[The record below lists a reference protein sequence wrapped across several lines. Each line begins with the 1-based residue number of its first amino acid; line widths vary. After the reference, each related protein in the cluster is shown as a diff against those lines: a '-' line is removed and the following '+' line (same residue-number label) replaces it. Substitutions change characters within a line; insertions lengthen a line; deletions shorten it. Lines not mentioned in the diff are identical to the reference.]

1 MLPHDSETINLM
13 NQGNLTVESAISS
26 FGAAVTAKLSNLAA
40 GGNPEDQLRAPFEQL
55 LSDMAAL
62 SARYN
67 VVPIGESSLANLR
80 LRPDYAVAIGHVLAG
95 FVELKAPGKG
105 ADPRHFTNEHD
116 KAQGEKLRS
125 LPNVLFTDGNAFSL
139 WQEGKLV
146 GSVLTLHGDIE
157 TAAAKLAP
165 PPGLHALFEAF
176 FSWAPT
182 PPDSAKALAHT
193 TARLC
198 RFLRDEAVEQL
209 KLKSPALTALAQ
221 DWRKLLFP
229 EANDQRFADG
239 YAQAVTFGLLMAR
252 AKGITLDETLQ
263 HAAEELSHTST
274 LIGAALHLLTE
285 DPDNR
290 KALDTSLRV
299 LRRVLNEVNW
309 NKISKGDSDAWLYFY
324 EEFLATYDN
333 KLRKQTGSYYTP
345 PEVVEAMVSL
355 VDQALRSSRFSLH
368 NGLASPAVTIAD
380 PATGTGTFPLGI
392 LRRVAKNVA
401 ADQGEGAVPDAI
413 HATLN
418 RIIAFEMQLGPFAVA
433 QLRILAEVLHLTG
446 SAATQSLRMFVTNT
460 LGNPDDDE
468 GQITGLIPRT
478 IAESRRHANRI
489 KRDETITVVIGN
501 PPYKEKAKGKG
512 GWVEGQSVTAAK
524 SAPLRAWQPPA
535 AWGIGAHAKHLRNL
549 YIYFWRW
556 ATWKVFDPNPFQPG
570 SGPREGIVCFITVA
584 GFLNGPGFE
593 KMRDYLRRTCDDIWV
608 IDCSPEGHQPE
619 VNTRIFQGV
628 QQPVCIVMASRSKSN
643 NRETPAAVHFRSL
656 PLGHREKKFEALQK
670 LQLEHGGWIASPSTW
685 RDPFLPQSLGA
696 WSTYPALEDFFLD
709 NGSGMMPGRTWITA
723 PDPDTLLKRWQKLK
737 AATSPDEMDELFTP
751 HIRNGELGDRYSAKQ
766 ITDALHGFPVRLT
779 SVLEDKESC
788 VPPIAYGFRSFDR
801 QWVIPDKRL
810 INQANPSLW
819 AIRSDKQLFLTAL
832 SRSSPS
838 CGPALTISALLPDLD
853 HYRGSFGGR
862 VFPLWSNEQATQSNL
877 KTTLVNYLNKTL
889 GKSVSPEDLF
899 SYIAALAANPA
910 YTARFQPDLST
921 PGLRIPLTADP
932 ALFREAADL
941 GRRVLWLHT
950 FGDRMVDP
958 AADRPA
964 GPPRVPANP
973 PSIPLAGRIS
983 GKPEDFPDT
992 LNYDAGK
999 QRLLVGHGYVENV
1012 SPAVWAYEVS
1022 GKHVLTQWFS
1032 YRKLHRERPVIGDRR
1047 TPSKLNKI
1055 QPDHWLPEYTTEL
1068 LNVLNVLTLL
1078 VELEPVQANLLD
1090 RICAGPLLSH
1100 EALTAANALATPPK
1114 PEKLKKPKNIK
1125 PQLF

>member
-1 MLPHDSETINLM
+1 M
-13 NQGNLTVESAISS
+13 NRSSLTVESAISS
-26 FGAAVTAKLSNLAA
+26 FGAAATAKLSNVAA
-40 GGNPEDQLRAPFEQL
+40 GGNPEDQLRAPFERL
-55 LSDMAAL
+55 LQDMAAL
-62 SARYN
+62 SARNN
-67 VVPIGESSLANLR
+67 VVLIGESSLKDLS
-80 LRPDYAVAIGHVLAG
+80 LRPDYAVAVDHALAG

-105 ADPRHFTNEHD
+105 ADPRRFTNPHD
-116 KAQGEKLRS
+116 KEQGEKLRS
-125 LPNVLFTDGNAFSL
+125 LPNVLFTDGNTFSL
-139 WQEGKLV
+139 WQEGELV
-146 GSVLTLHGDIE
+146 DKILTLHGDVE
-157 TAAAKLAP
+157 TSGAKLAP
-165 PPGLHALFEAF
+165 SPGLQGLFEAF
-176 FSWAPT
+176 LSWRPL
-182 PPDSAKALAHT
+182 PPDSARSLAHT
-193 TARLC
+193 AARLC

-209 KLKSPALTALAQ
+209 KLKSPALSALAQ

-229 EANDQRFADG
+229 EASDERFADG

-263 HAAEELSHTST
+263 HAADELSHSST

-299 LRRVLNEVNW
+299 LRRVLNAVDW
-309 NKISKGDSDAWLYFY
+309 AKISKGDSDAWLYFY

-355 VDQALRSSRFSLH
+355 VDQALRSSRFNLH
-368 NGLASPAVTIAD
+368 GGLASPAVTIAD

-401 ADQGEGAVPDAI
+401 SDQGEGAVPDAI
-413 HATLN
+413 NDTLK

-433 QLRILAEVLHLTG
+433 QLRILAEVLDLTG
-446 SAATQSLRMFVTNT
+446 SASTEKLRMFVTNT
-460 LGNPDDDE
+460 LGNPDDEE
-468 GQITGLIPRT
+468 GHITGLIPRS
-478 IAESRRHANRI
+478 IAQSRRDANRI

-512 GWVEGQSVTAAK
+512 GWVEGQSALAAK

-549 YIYFWRW
+549 YVYFWRW
-556 ATWKVFDPNPFQPG
+556 ATWKVFDPNPFKPN

-608 IDCSPEGHQPE
+608 VDCSPEGHQPTA
-619 VNTRIFQGV
+619 NTRIFQGV
-628 QQPVCIVMASRSKSN
+628 MQPICIVMASRSAVN
-643 NRETPAAVHFRSL
+643 DREKPAAVYFRRL
-656 PLGHREKKFEALQK
+656 PVGHREQKFEALQK
-670 LQLEHGGWIASPSTW
+670 LQLEGDGWIASPSGW

-696 WSTYPALEDFFLD
+696 WSTYPSIEDLFVY
-709 NGSGMMPGRTWITA
+709 NGSGIQPGRTWIIA
-723 PDPDTLLKRWQKLK
+723 PDRQTLEKRWATLASAASELK
-737 AATSPDEMDELFTP
+737 EALFHP
-751 HIRNGELGDRYSAKQ
+751 HINDAGLGDRYVAKVMK
-766 ITDALHGFPVRLT
+766 IALHGF
-779 SVLEDKESC
+779 SVNALSVEEPNQPLPS
-788 VPPIAYGFRSFDR
+788 PILHGYRSFDR
-801 QWVIPDKRL
+801 QWIIPDIRV
-810 INQANPSLW
+810 INRPNPQLW
-819 AIRSDKQLFLTAL
+819 ALRGNSQLFLTTI
-832 SRSSPS
+832 SRSSPTS
-838 CGPALTISALLPDLD
+838 GPSVTFTALIPDYD

-877 KTTLVNYLNKTL
+877 KPALLSYLSKTL
-889 GKSVSPEDLF
+889 GKPVTPEDLF
-899 SYIAALAANPA
+899 SYIAAVSANPA

-921 PGLRIPLTADP
+921 PGLRVPLTADS

-941 GRRVLWLHT
+941 GRRVLWLQT
-950 FGDRMVDP
+950 FGDRMADP
-958 AADRPA
+958 ANGRPA
-964 GPPRVPANP
+964 GPPRVPVNP
-973 PSIPLAGRIS
+973 PSIPLAGRLS
-983 GKPEDFPDT
+983 SKPEDFPDA
-992 LNYDAGK
+992 LNYDSEK
-999 QRLLVGHGYVENV
+999 QRLLVGHGYIDNV

-1047 TPSKLNKI
+1047 PPSRLNDI

-1078 VELEPVQANLLD
+1078 VELEPAQARLLD
-1090 RICAGPLLSH
+1090 RICTGPLLSH
-1100 EALTAANALATPPK
+1100 QALTAADALAIPPK
-1114 PEKLKKPKNIK
+1114 PVKLKKAKASQPK
-1125 PQLF
+1125 LF